1 MIDINKKYRTRG
13 GREVRIYSVDANN
26 LDTVHGA
33 HLRKDGQW
41 MVASWGMDGQWMV
54 ASWGMDGARCG
65 YEETSMDLVE
75 VKPRIQRTLWVNLFP
90 HTTAMFSHKLDADV
104 YASSARLACVKV
116 EIDCE
121 EGEGL

>member
-1 MIDINKKYRTRG
+1 MIDINKKYRTRACA
-13 GREVRIYSVDANN
+13 EVRIYAVDG
-26 LDTVHGA
+26 DEPRPVHGA
-33 HLRKDGQW
+33 FKSPTGWVVSSWRQDGTQLDF
-41 MVASWGMDGQWMV
+41 GGH
-54 ASWGMDGARCG
+54 
-65 YEETSMDLVE
+65 YDLIE
-75 VKPRIQRTLWVNLFP
+75 LKPRIKRTLWVNVFP